1 MTEQEINTQDTEVKD
16 VEGTVEAEIKKDE
29 QVAPVES
36 KKPDTV
42 PLAVYLDLKEDLKT
56 LRQEVKESRNSEK
69 QKVLSE
75 GVTDLAKKYPDVN
88 EDFINDILSSA
99 TTKATKEIEA
109 KYTPIIERQE
119 NEKKQLAFDKAFD
132 SLFDKA
138 VQDNPDLPKSI
149 DKELVKEL
157 AITPKYRNVPVADIL
172 VKMYGSVQEG
182 KVSSENESRVNGNRV
197 EDIVDFN
204 KITADQRTTIM
215 ADEKS
220 RTKYFNWLDTQT
232 GR

>member
-1 MTEQEINTQDTEVKD
+1 MDITTITQDTEVKD

-42 PLAVYLDLKEDLKT
+42 PLAVYLELKEDLKT
-56 LRQEVKESRNSEK
+56 LRQEVKESKGSDK
-69 QKVLSE
+69 TKVLND

-99 TTKATKEIEA
+99 TSKATKEIEA

-119 NEKKQLAFDKAFD
+119 NEKKQVAFDRAFD
-132 SLFDKA
+132 NLFDKA
-138 VQDNPDLPKSI
+138 VQDHPELPKSI

-157 AITPKYRNVPVADIL
+157 AITPKYRNIPVADIL

-197 EDIVDFN
+197 EDVVDFN

>member
-1 MTEQEINTQDTEVKD
+1 MNININTQDTEVKD

-29 QVAPVES
+29 QIATVES

-42 PLAVYLDLKEDLKT
+42 PLAVYLELKEDLKT
-56 LRQEVKESRNSEK
+56 LKQEIKESKDSNKSR
-69 QKVLSE
+69 VASE
-75 GVTDLAKKYPDVN
+75 GVSDLAKKYPDVN

-119 NEKKQLAFDKAFD
+119 NEKKQLAFDRAFD
-132 SLFDKA
+132 NLFDKA
-138 VQDNPDLPKSI
+138 VMDNPDLPKSV

-157 AITPKYRNVPVADIL
+157 AITPKYRNVPVAEIL

-182 KVSSENESRVNGNRV
+182 KISSENESRVNGNRV

-204 KITADQRTTIM
+204 NITADQRTTIM